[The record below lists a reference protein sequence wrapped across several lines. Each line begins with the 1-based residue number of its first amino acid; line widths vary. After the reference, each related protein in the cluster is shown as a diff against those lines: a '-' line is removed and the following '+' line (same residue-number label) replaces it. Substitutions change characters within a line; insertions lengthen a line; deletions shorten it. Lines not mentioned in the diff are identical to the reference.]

1 MPKSEETPS
10 ALRRLSLCLSE
21 CVRFDT
27 LTTSRAVQGRLW
39 SLISYLP
46 LQAVHRLQR
55 LRNRDPTPAKYSH
68 NSGTRVTHMPALRST
83 PMRAMAQLLLA
94 TAASGLLINPNGGL
108 RTAGSPTLRAATSA
122 DALLQ
127 DADAYRAASVKEQAI
142 LGRVNAMTGVG
153 EIDDLN
159 AFNLGGSISKAR
171 ELAELEVRSTLPY
184 TSSCKPLASSTGRRR
199 AMSTLS
205 AWAFGSVACTAAATA
220 NQDGTLNSFSQSVGS
235 TLGQQDGSAARDA
248 SAAPKAD
255 ERPQSF
261 KAEASSQVDAPAPE
275 KPKPAPYVFDATEF
289 NPTGFA
295 PL

>member
-1 MPKSEETPS
+1 
-10 ALRRLSLCLSE
+10 
-21 CVRFDT
+21 
-27 LTTSRAVQGRLW
+27 
-39 SLISYLP
+39 
-46 LQAVHRLQR
+46 
-55 LRNRDPTPAKYSH
+55 
-68 NSGTRVTHMPALRST
+68 MPALRST

-205 AWAFGSVACTAAATA
+205 AWAFGSAACTAAATA
-220 NQDGTLNSFSQSVGS
+220 DQGNTLDNFSQSVGS
-235 TLGQQDGSAARDA
+235 TLGQQQDAARDGSGSAA
-248 SAAPKAD
+248 PEVD
-255 ERPQSF
+255 EKPQSF
-261 KAEASSQVDAPAPE
+261 KAEASSQGTTPAPE